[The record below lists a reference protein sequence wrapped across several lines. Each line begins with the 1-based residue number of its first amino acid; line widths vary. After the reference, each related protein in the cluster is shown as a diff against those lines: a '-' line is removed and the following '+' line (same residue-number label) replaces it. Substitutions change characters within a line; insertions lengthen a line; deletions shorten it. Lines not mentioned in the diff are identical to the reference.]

1 MACNWGTFLK
11 VPRKNRAVL
20 LLTRRALCEFEKNT
34 HFTKAI
40 ILFYLFTLHWKFTS
54 YFYKFF
60 YHKNIL
66 LYKSVCI
73 NIRGVASCR
82 RNVV

>member
-40 ILFYLFTLHWKFTS
+40 ILFLFVYIALKI
-54 YFYKFF
+54 YI
-60 YHKNIL
+60 IL
-66 LYKSVCI
+66 LQIFLS
-73 NIRGVASCR
+73 
-82 RNVV
+82 